1 MPSKFQTPYRDI
13 LMVGVL
19 IGAVCFLTLTPA
31 MYLVFH
37 ALQWKRALDI
47 VEAVF
52 LPALLLAVAAGL
64 LAYQRARARRA
75 SWPDA
80 QSHREHQE

>member
-1 MPSKFQTPYRDI
+1 MPCKFQTPYRDI

-37 ALQWKRALDI
+37 ALQWKRALYI
-47 VEAVF
+47 LEVVF
-52 LPALLLAVAAGL
+52 LPVLLLAVAAGL
-64 LAYQRARARRA
+64 LAYQRTRARRA
-75 SWPDA
+75 PWSDDH
-80 QSHREHQE
+80 SHQE